1 MGQPDSTPDPP
12 SAPPPSGPS
21 PYATPP
27 YPQPPYPPAGFPP
40 AGAATGAPEPP
51 AADGP
56 PPHRWGIGAYV
67 LVEILFLGSSF
78 LIAALLADPERP
90 SVVAVILGLSVPTL
104 LAAATAVLITRVRGN
119 GPRIDLG
126 LRWNARDVGTGL
138 MWGLAGLVVSV
149 PAALVFVAIVGPDN
163 ATTAVGQAFDGIRVG
178 WPVALGVFVLVA
190 FVAPVCE
197 EIVYRGLL
205 WGAVTKHGANRWV
218 AFAITTLLFA
228 MAHFE
233 LTRTPLLLVVAL
245 PIGLARV
252 FTGRLPASIVAHQ
265 VNNLLPALG
274 LALALTG
281 GVPAGL

>member
-12 SAPPPSGPS
+12 SAPPPTGPFPS
-21 PYATPP
+21 APPQELPQYAQ
-27 YPQPPYPPAGFPP
+27 PQGPA
-40 AGAATGAPEPP
+40 GAPEPP
-51 AADGP
+51 VVLDP

-67 LVEILFLGSSF
+67 LVEVLFLGSSF
-78 LIAALLADPERP
+78 LIAALLAGRGGP
-90 SVVAVILGLSVPTL
+90 SVAAVILGLSVPTL
-104 LAAATAVLITRVRGN
+104 LAAGTALLVTRVRGN

-126 LRWNARDVGTGL
+126 LRGSARDIGAGL
-138 MWGLAGLVVSV
+138 LWGLGGLVVSV
-149 PAALVFVAIVGPDN
+149 PASLVYVAIVGPDN

-245 PIGLARV
+245 PIGLARA

-281 GVPAGL
+281 GVPASL

>member
-1 MGQPDSTPDPP
+1 MIVGQPDPTPDPP
-12 SAPPPSGPS
+12 SAPPPTGPF
-21 PYATPP
+21 PFAPRQEPP
-27 YPQPPYPPAGFPP
+27 QLQQQVPP
-40 AGAATGAPEPP
+40 GAPEPP
-51 AADGP
+51 VVEVP
-56 PPHRWGIGAYV
+56 RPHRWGIGAYV
-67 LVEILFLGSSF
+67 LVEVLFLGSSF
-78 LIAALLADPERP
+78 LIAALLAGHGGP
-90 SVVAVILGLSVPTL
+90 SVAAVILGLSVPTL
-104 LAAATAVLITRVRGN
+104 LAAATALLITRLRGN

-126 LRWNARDVGTGL
+126 LRWSGRDIGAGL
-138 MWGLAGLVVSV
+138 LWGLGGLVVSV
-149 PAALVFVAIVGPDN
+149 PASLVYVTIVGPDN

-218 AFAITTLLFA
+218 AFAITTVLFA

-245 PIGLARV
+245 PIGLARA

-281 GVPAGL
+281 GVPASL

>member
-1 MGQPDSTPDPP
+1 VIVGQPDSTPDPTSAPPPP
-12 SAPPPSGPS
+12 SDPPPSGP
-21 PYATPP
+21 PTDPFPAAPPPRTPVE
-27 YPQPPYPPAGFPP
+27 
-40 AGAATGAPEPP
+40 APEPP
-51 AADGP
+51 VADTP

-78 LIAALLADPERP
+78 LIAALLADPEGP
-90 SVVAVILGLSVPTL
+90 SVVAVVLGLSVPTV
-104 LAAATAVLITRVRGN
+104 LAATTAVLITRLRGN
-119 GPRIDLG
+119 GPRLDLG
-126 LRWNARDVGTGL
+126 LRWSARDVAAGL
-138 MWGLAGLVVSV
+138 LWGLGGLVVSV
-149 PAALVFVAIVGPDN
+149 PASLVYVAIVGPDN

-190 FVAPVCE
+190 FVAPICE

-281 GVPAGL
+281 GVPAAL

>member
-1 MGQPDSTPDPP
+1 VIVGQPDPTPDPP
-12 SAPPPSGPS
+12 SAPPPTGPFPSAS
-21 PYATPP
+21 PQD
-27 YPQPPYPPAGFPP
+27 PQPSAPSQVPA
-40 AGAATGAPEPP
+40 GAPEPP
-51 AADGP
+51 AAGDP

-78 LIAALLADPERP
+78 LIAALLADPEGP
-90 SVVAVILGLSVPTL
+90 SVAAVVLGLSVPTL
-104 LAAATAVLITRVRGN
+104 LAAATALVITRVRGN

-126 LRWNARDVGTGL
+126 IRWSARDVAAGL
-138 MWGLAGLVVSV
+138 LWGLGGLVVSV
-149 PAALVFVAIVGPDN
+149 PASLVYVAIVGPDN

-178 WPVALGVFVLVA
+178 WPVAFGVFVLVA

-281 GVPAGL
+281 GVPVSL